1 MSKKDQLTNRGPLYG
16 NKISHSVRHTR
27 RRWELNLQSVRLEV
41 TPGKFQNVKVSSKTI
56 KTLKKQGKLVNK
68 FAKKSTATPTNL

>member
-1 MSKKDQLTNRGPLYG
+1 
-16 NKISHSVRHTR
+16 
-27 RRWELNLQSVRLEV
+27 LEV